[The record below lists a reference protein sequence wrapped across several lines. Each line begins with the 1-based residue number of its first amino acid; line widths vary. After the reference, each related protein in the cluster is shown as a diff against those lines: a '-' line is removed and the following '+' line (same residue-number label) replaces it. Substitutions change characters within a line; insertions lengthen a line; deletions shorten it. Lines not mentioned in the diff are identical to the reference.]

1 MTSRDFS
8 ADLYVEHSLS
18 RETEERLTAWT
29 AAVAADPPLR
39 PIRWHVRV
47 GSYIAHAAIGAST
60 RIEGNPL
67 DAREVDALL
76 DGIEARG
83 ERADEATARQEVLNY
98 REALLLATRFAHDPA
113 FEWTQMIP
121 RTINATVMNG
131 LDDDTLGEYRDDAVS
146 VGTRFIGPDH
156 RFVPNF
162 MAAWVRW
169 LRSSDWHPLV
179 RTALLHL
186 NLVAIHP
193 WFNGNGR
200 TARLLSALELMRV
213 VRAPELISI
222 ETSILEHQQEYF
234 DQVHHAVGPSY
245 DPTRHS
251 TTEWIEWYVRLH
263 TDRLDFGERLRQAL
277 VHDIGTIVT
286 ALERRGDPP
295 EWGPVILTAALGPVL
310 TSSIANQYQR
320 SPSVARAMLA
330 AMATAG
336 WLTPFGQTSARRYLG
351 TALVGALDLR
361 VPELVKREAASEPKP
376 ASAGVTR
383 A

>member
-1 MTSRDFS
+1 MTSRDLS
-8 ADLYVEHSLS
+8 ADLYLEHALS
-18 RETEERLTAWT
+18 PETEERLAAWT

-39 PIRWHVRV
+39 PIRWHLRV

-67 DAREVDALL
+67 DVNEVDALL
-76 DGIEARG
+76 EGVEARG
-83 ERADEATARQEVLNY
+83 ESPDDAMARQEVLNY
-98 REALLLATRFAHDPA
+98 RDALLLATRFAHDPA

-146 VGTRFIGPDH
+146 VGTRFVGPDH
-156 RFVPNF
+156 RFVPSF
-162 MAAWVRW
+162 MEAWVRW

-179 RTALLHL
+179 RSALLHL

-213 VRAPELISI
+213 VRAPELIGI
-222 ETSILEHQQEYF
+222 ETSILEQQRAYF
-234 DQVHHAVGPSY
+234 DQIDHAVGPTY
-245 DPTRHS
+245 DPTRHA

-263 TDRLDFGERLRQAL
+263 TDRLDFGEHLRRAL

-286 ALERRGDPP
+286 ALERRGEPP
-295 EWGPVILTAALGPVL
+295 EWGPVILTAALGPVF
-310 TSSIANQYQR
+310 TSAIARQYER
-320 SPSVARAMLA
+320 SSSVARAMLA
-330 AMATAG
+330 AMTTAG
-336 WLTPFGQTSARRYLG
+336 WLTPFGRTSARRYLG
-351 TALVGALDLR
+351 TDLVGELDLR
-361 VPELVKREAASEPKP
+361 VPELVTRETLAGAEP
-376 ASAGVTR
+376 A
-383 A
+383 